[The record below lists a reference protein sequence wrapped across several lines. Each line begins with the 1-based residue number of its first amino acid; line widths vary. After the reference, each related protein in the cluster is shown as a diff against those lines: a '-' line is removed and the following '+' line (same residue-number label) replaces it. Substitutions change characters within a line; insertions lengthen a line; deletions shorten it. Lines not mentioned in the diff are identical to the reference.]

1 MILEFIFIF
10 FIGFILGAVFSSY
23 TNNID
28 YKQDEN
34 VIDLNKL
41 KDELNKLK
49 K

>member
-23 TNNID
+23 TNNIEF
-28 YKQDEN
+28 KQDEN
-34 VIDLNKL
+34 VIDLDKF
-41 KDELNKLK
+41 KEELNKLK